1 MAKSKSMICTLF
13 IAVSLLFSSCEST
26 DELAK
31 EPTQK
36 EELQVLTPDQKTKKL
51 QDEFLELY
59 GGEIPDFVTNF
70 IQGLLN
76 EKMILVHSDGND
88 TEEALTQSYVFAQA
102 DSSATKAT
110 LEKAGFVKKDTSV
123 STVEELAIENQKA
136 KLMSMFASA
145 VSGEKRSVVAFV
157 IGFTADHDWKIH
169 AVVYDYTFVLDQM
182 VDYESFD
189 YSYIFPAEQVRK

>member
-1 MAKSKSMICTLF
+1 M
-13 IAVSLLFSSCEST
+13 FSSCEST

-36 EELQVLTPDQKTKKL
+36 EEPQVLTPEQKIKKL

-70 IQGLLN
+70 IQSLLN

-110 LEKAGFVKKDTSV
+110 LEK
-123 STVEELAIENQKA
+123 
-136 KLMSMFASA
+136 
-145 VSGEKRSVVAFV
+145 FV
-157 IGFTADHDWKIH
+157 IHFANRNSQNR
-169 AVVYDYTFVLDQM
+169 AVC
-182 VDYESFD
+182 S
-189 YSYIFPAEQVRK
+189 VRFLF